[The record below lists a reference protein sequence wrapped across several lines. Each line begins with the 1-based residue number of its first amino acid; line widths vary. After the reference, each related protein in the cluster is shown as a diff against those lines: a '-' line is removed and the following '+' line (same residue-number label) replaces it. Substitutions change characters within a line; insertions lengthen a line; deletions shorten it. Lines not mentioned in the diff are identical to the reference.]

1 MLFRMHVEFRS
12 YVCLFRVELL
22 LTVFQ
27 RNLGPGQAGSLKQQV
42 QTGRF
47 RVCSSSLL
55 ADIPDTVGFKE
66 AKKEKLI
73 YK

>member
-27 RNLGPGQAGSLKQQV
+27 INLGLGQAGSLKQQV

-47 RVCSSSLL
+47 MVCSSSLL
-55 ADIPDTVGFKE
+55 ADISDTVGFKE